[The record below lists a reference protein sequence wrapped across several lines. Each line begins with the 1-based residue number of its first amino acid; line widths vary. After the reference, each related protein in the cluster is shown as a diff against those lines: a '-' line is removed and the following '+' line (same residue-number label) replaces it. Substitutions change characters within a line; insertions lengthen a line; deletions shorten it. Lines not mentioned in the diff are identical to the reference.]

1 MTMTVTTSLVGLN
14 QVSTRRGILTI
25 LAEDEDEDSDMNSDG
40 TAEPL
45 EDRFVDLTTKST
57 PVESKVDVIKY
68 VTMNS
73 WWVVEF
79 NVTQCGDPL
88 TKVSIVQSSYIIDLI
103 GLVGYLPRRPRG
115 VEARC

>member
-1 MTMTVTTSLVGLN
+1 MTVTTSMVGLHR
-14 QVSTRRGILTI
+14 VSTRRGTLTN

-57 PVESKVDVIKY
+57 PVESKVGVIKY
-68 VTMNS
+68 ITTNS

-79 NVTQCGDPL
+79 NTTQCGDPL
-88 TKVSIVQSSYIIDLI
+88 TKVRTVHSSYIINLI
-103 GLVGYLPRRPRG
+103 GLVGHLPRRPRG
-115 VEARC
+115 VGARC